1 MRCDLDVKLCVIMIA
16 NAALC
21 ACFADAAAEKQARWA
36 ELENY
41 GVARFNIRL
50 EPKKATTDNIALT
63 MVECDNESDR
73 KWFCEMV
80 AFSMPTNDAEAYS
93 SWMYHKTR
101 LIEHSISSQAIGSS
115 VESWRQLAVFLADM
129 KARRGSG
136 DSAQFI
142 QKHREDWKKSH
153 RLLTM
158 EDWQLWRKAYQR
170 AKRFRTTWG
179 RAVWDTERAFEHL
192 AEQLQPSQRKILG
205 EIILEHTGK
214 RPDWYLDE
222 KKKSDKRQPTATSP

>member
-1 MRCDLDVKLCVIMIA
+1 
-16 NAALC
+16 
-21 ACFADAAAEKQARWA
+21 
-36 ELENY
+36 
-41 GVARFNIRL
+41 
-50 EPKKATTDNIALT
+50 
-63 MVECDNESDR
+63 
-73 KWFCEMV
+73 
-80 AFSMPTNDAEAYS
+80 MPTNDAEAYS